1 MFYHKLYEYILLS
14 VLSPR
19 NFIPGG
25 EKKEKE
31 KEEKQEEGNEKEVK
45 HSEWNKTA
53 QMLGRKSSLF
63 ATNHSL
69 ALSNMH
75 TLNV

>member
-1 MFYHKLYEYILLS
+1 MNIFCSQFYHHGILF
-14 VLSPR
+14 R
-19 NFIPGG
+19 A
-25 EKKEKE
+25 EKKKEKE
-31 KEEKQEEGNEKEVK
+31 KQEKQEEGNEKEVK
-45 HSEWNKTA
+45 HSEWNTTA